1 MSRFVLPPGVTKT
14 IKIYLEFPLDKQY
27 SGNKYMFVLH
37 ALAADEEV
45 TSGVYFYQIKT
56 PKYSETK
63 KMVSLR

>member
-37 ALAADEEV
+37 ALAA
-45 TSGVYFYQIKT
+45 GIYFYRIKT

-63 KMVSLR
+63 TMVSLR